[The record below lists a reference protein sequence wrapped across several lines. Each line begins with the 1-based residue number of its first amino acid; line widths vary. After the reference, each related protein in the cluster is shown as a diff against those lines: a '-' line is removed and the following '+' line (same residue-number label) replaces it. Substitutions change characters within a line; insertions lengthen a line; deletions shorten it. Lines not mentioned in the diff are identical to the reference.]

1 MKIIITESQYKIL
14 KESISDDQDFIEY
27 IKDVEGKVIDKKTKL
42 HKAYKDSVGVV
53 TIGYGHS
60 EKRDPN
66 VKMGMKIPETKAI
79 SYLKDD
85 LKTDESKV
93 KNYVA
98 EKFPGYTLNDEQIQI
113 LVDYNYNVGLSKFP
127 KFVKAV
133 VTKDW
138 ETAKKEYKR
147 YAGGK
152 ELTDRNTKFFNK
164 FLANKGKKTN
174 KTPELKYETDELS
187 FTYLEFVLDSLTQNT
202 KHKVHQ
208 FPKSDPVNYSLEVGP
223 YPPPQREGRYL
234 VFFRNGNVK
243 WYNGNTFSSYVGKWG
258 YNTEN
263 DDWKIVGKKG
273 KISLSTALNYPVDN
287 FA

>member
-1 MKIIITESQYKIL
+1 MKIIITEKQYGILL
-14 KESISDDQDFIEY
+14 KESISDDLDFIEY
-27 IKDVEGKVIDKKTKL
+27 IKDVEGKVIDKSTGL

-60 EKRDPN
+60 ENRDPN

-79 SYLKDD
+79 SYLKND
-85 LKTDESKV
+85 LKTDELKV

-98 EKFPGYTLNDEQIQI
+98 EKFPSYTLNDEQIQI

-164 FLANKGKKTN
+164 FLANKGKKT
-174 KTPELKYETDELS
+174 TT
-187 FTYLEFVLDSLTQNT
+187 T
-202 KHKVHQ
+202 K
-208 FPKSDPVNYSLEVGP
+208 PKS
-223 YPPPQREGRYL
+223 
-234 VFFRNGNVK
+234 
-243 WYNGNTFSSYVGKWG
+243 SS
-258 YNTEN
+258 
-263 DDWKIVGKKG
+263 IVGIKIYPKKTSDSDYTNVRSSPEVNTGFINNLITVVYYPNLIGTIQKSQKDDTG
-273 KISLSTALNYPVDN
+273 KTWYYVKLADGTSWFYDYGWVRSDVVTK
-287 FA
+287 

>member
-98 EKFPGYTLNDEQIQI
+98 EKFPGLNF
-113 LVDYNYNVGLSKFP
+113 LSLLRLLLLKIG
-127 KFVKAV
+127 KQQKKNI
-133 VTKDW
+133 KDM
-138 ETAKKEYKR
+138 
-147 YAGGK
+147 
-152 ELTDRNTKFFNK
+152 
-164 FLANKGKKTN
+164 
-174 KTPELKYETDELS
+174 
-187 FTYLEFVLDSLTQNT
+187 
-202 KHKVHQ
+202 
-208 FPKSDPVNYSLEVGP
+208 PVEKN
-223 YPPPQREGRYL
+223 
-234 VFFRNGNVK
+234 
-243 WYNGNTFSSYVGKWG
+243 
-258 YNTEN
+258 
-263 DDWKIVGKKG
+263 
-273 KISLSTALNYPVDN
+273 
-287 FA
+287 